1 MKNSWLLVVIRVEN
15 QRTATPCRNQLSLC
29 CGVGWG
35 HGKIFFLENDC
46 GIEKSCIF
54 AADFEPRW

>member
-1 MKNSWLLVVIRVEN
+1 MVIRAEN
-15 QRTATPCRNQLSLC
+15 QRTVISGSQSIEFMLWKGMKA
-29 CGVGWG
+29 W
-35 HGKIFFLENDC
+35 KDFFLENDC